1 MEIRL
6 RFQHVIIV
14 LQPSN
19 VLSYMTMTLLLA
31 LFVST
36 MYKLIML
43 FIMLISS
50 FKTSLTRKRL
60 LRIYQTT
67 VYNTKHV
74 W

>member
-1 MEIRL
+1 MKISL

-19 VLSYMTMTLLLA
+19 VQSYMTMTLLLA
-31 LFVST
+31 LFVS
-36 MYKLIML
+36 MMCKLIKL
-43 FIMLISS
+43 FIMFISS

-60 LRIYQTT
+60 LQIYQTT